1 MSKDMVSINGIKLTA
16 KWFAYD
22 GCHKIYT
29 LENEEE
35 KAEAE
40 SYDYKVYPISQI
52 RQCYKHSC
60 PLRFIDSW
68 NLENEYIPQFSTDRS
83 IRWGYD
89 PKYRVAL

>member
-1 MSKDMVSINGIKLTA
+1 MSKDMVSFNGIRLTA

-29 LENEEE
+29 LETEEE

-40 SYDYKVYPISQI
+40 SYDYQVLPIGKL
-52 RQCYKHSC
+52 RQTYKHSC

-68 NLENEYIPQFSTDRS
+68 NLENEYVPQFANTNK
-83 IRWGYD
+83 IRWEYD
-89 PKYRVAL
+89 PKYKVAL